1 MKDYRVLVIGP
12 RRGLIE
18 ELRER
23 RIPFSVW
30 QTRHLFNVGA
40 GQKSVIA
47 PFWNSAQKNREQIR
61 KSFSGQHFTHV
72 IAGTESSVL
81 PAAVA
86 RRQVGARLSS
96 TATGT
101 RCRDKLHM
109 KQHLAGF
116 GIPMTRF
123 LADSPSLDPK
133 QVFDAL
139 GSPVVRK
146 FRKSSGG
153 KGLTL
158 LEREQDYVP
167 GDREGCILERYI
179 DAPEASVESFIDK
192 GAIKFTNIT
201 AYHRKGH
208 SNFVPAVL
216 EKALSET
223 LLAMNERVIS
233 ALGIAWGMT
242 HLEVYLTKNGPLF
255 GEIALRPPGGYIMN
269 AITHAWDFNP
279 WSAFV
284 AMELGEEFI
293 FPEQASQFAASEV
306 LYPGAG
312 IVSAVRGKSRVLDE
326 QGVREFRLKVK
337 VGEQL
342 SARAGL
348 GQDIGYVVHASA
360 SPAERLSLHELIE
373 RELVIELAALDGPG

>member
-23 RIPFSVW
+23 RIPFSIW
-30 QTRHLFNVGA
+30 QARNSFNVPA
-40 GQKSVIA
+40 PEKSVIA
-47 PFWNSAQKNREQIR
+47 PLWNSAEKNREQVR
-61 KSFSGQHFTHV
+61 KSFSGQRFTHV
-72 IAGTESSVL
+72 IAGNESSVL
-81 PAAVA
+81 PAEVV

-96 TATGT
+96 TAKGT

-109 KQHLAGF
+109 KQCLAEF

-123 LADSPSLDPK
+123 LADSASLDSAK
-133 QVFDAL
+133 VFAEL

-153 KGLTL
+153 RGLAL
-158 LEREQDYVP
+158 LERPQDYVP
-167 GDREGCILERYI
+167 GSQGDCILERYV

-192 GAIKFTNIT
+192 GKIQFTNIT

-216 EKALSET
+216 EKALSAT
-223 LLAMNERVIS
+223 LLELNERVIS
-233 ALGIAWGMT
+233 ALGLAWGMT

-269 AITHAWDFNP
+269 AMTHAWDFNP
-279 WSAFV
+279 WAAFV
-284 AMELGEEFI
+284 AMELGEAFS
-293 FPEQASQFAASEV
+293 FPEQPSLYAAAEV

-312 IVSAVRGKSRVLDE
+312 RVSAVRGESRVLDE
-326 QGVREFRLKVK
+326 PGIREFRLKVK
-337 VGEQL
+337 VGDCLQ
-342 SARAGL
+342 ARAGL
-348 GQDIGYVVHASA
+348 GQDTGYIVHASA
-360 SPAERLSLHELIE
+360 SPAERLTLHELIE
-373 RELVIELAALDGPG
+373 RELIIELAAETTSD